1 MIHNHIFA
9 MSRKQIF
16 TMSLKQ
22 SKISATSSFKL
33 LRVTYT
39 IKNLVFDSTKL
50 SGKIYPSR

>member
-1 MIHNHIFA
+1 